1 MRQFTVICIPFFF
14 SNQDKSTGD
23 IPAAGIA
30 DVQLQLYKKNRDHHS
45 ALHNHGASL
54 PDVKICGNGSTPN
67 GFPNEV
73 CLDKQ
78 TTDTFHIMI
87 IFNNHQFINMWTI
100 AVVVFYSAF
109 CVA

>member
-1 MRQFTVICIPFFF
+1 MLPVYMRQFTVICIPFFF

-30 DVQLQLYKKNRDHHS
+30 DVQLQLYKKNPDHHS
-45 ALHNHGASL
+45 ALHNHGASM

-78 TTDTFHIMI
+78 TTNIL
-87 IFNNHQFINMWTI
+87 FI
-100 AVVVFYSAF
+100 
-109 CVA
+109 